1 MQFKSLMT
9 FSVETNSSPMI
20 EQRHNSNRWMLALT
34 TITQMTG
41 LMAFATAKPTQWQG
55 LHQWHSQ

>member
-1 MQFKSLMT
+1 MLIITPTRTTTQ
-9 FSVETNSSPMI
+9 
-20 EQRHNSNRWMLALT
+20 QQLALT
-34 TITQMTG
+34 TSTQMTG